1 MFNVKHAIIGAEGDI
16 RIGTFKMT
24 KAKSDG
30 FDTHQQLDRFLRT
43 KLKHKGLHTRW
54 KRYGSW
60 TFTDDSNNA
69 SHLYVWSTTKGTAQ
83 HKYTYQLDDGP
94 PLEAYDDMMLM
105 RFPADTSPITLK
117 NHLDITQ
124 DHVKEWLECVL
135 HRDEKEASSTNE
147 KTPSANKTSSSTNK
161 KPASKNKSKPSKPK
175 AKTQKHTDPTNE
187 TLDEA
192 NNEGDSDEDDDDVLD
207 VDEAVTAEDENML
220 EDALDDT
227 ENNKELLLDEDED
240 DEEED
245 DDAGSDDEGNR
256 VSDDEDDDFESAFD
270 TDMLQY
276 EEYTYNEPNKLVKK
290 PLLLSLWTN

>member
-30 FDTHQQLDRFLRT
+30 FDTPQQLDRFLRT

-69 SHLYVWSTTKGTAQ
+69 SHLYVWSTTKGTTQ
-83 HKYTYQLDDGP
+83 HKYTYQLDDCP

-105 RFPADTSPITLK
+105 RFPADTSPITLN

-135 HRDEKEASSTNE
+135 HRDEKKA
-147 KTPSANKTSSSTNK
+147 SSTNK
-161 KPASKNKSKPSKPK
+161 KTSSANKKAKTKSKPSKPK

-192 NNEGDSDEDDDDVLD
+192 NNDGDSDDDDDDDDVLD
-207 VDEAVTAEDENML
+207 VDEAVTAEDENIL

-240 DEEED
+240 ED
-245 DDAGSDDEGNR
+245 DDDDDDVGSDDEANR
-256 VSDDEDDDFESAFD
+256 VSDDEDDDFSCFSASAEESPLADFHAA
-270 TDMLQY
+270 LQAAG
-276 EEYTYNEPNKLVKK
+276 V
-290 PLLLSLWTN
+290 S

>member
-30 FDTHQQLDRFLRT
+30 FDTPQQLDRFLRT

-60 TFTDDSNNA
+60 TFTDDNDNA
-69 SHLYVWSTTKGTAQ
+69 SHLYVWSTTKGTTQ
-83 HKYTYQLDDGP
+83 HKYTYQLDDSS

-105 RFPADTSPITLK
+105 RFPADTSPITLN

-135 HRDEKEASSTNE
+135 HRDEKKA
-147 KTPSANKTSSSTNK
+147 SSTNK
-161 KPASKNKSKPSKPK
+161 KTSSANKKAKTKSKASKPK

-192 NNEGDSDEDDDDVLD
+192 NNDGDSDDDDDVLD
-207 VDEAVTAEDENML
+207 VDEAVTAEDENIL
-220 EDALDDT
+220 EDTLDDT

-240 DEEED
+240 ED
-245 DDAGSDDEGNR
+245 DDDDDDVGSDDEANR

-270 TDMLQY
+270 TDMLEY
-276 EEYTYNEPNKLVKK
+276 EEYTYKEPNKLVKK